1 MKSINDCIVEV
12 RIDEAS
18 SEDLNL
24 VKDHIFKVIGW
35 NPKNIDWMRI
45 FTLMGFMFQEN
56 DNNIKNILK
65 MNLDDIKAICKK
77 YDLKYSDM

>member
-65 MNLDDIKAICKK
+65 MNLDDIIAICKK